1 MRKTCQANSLT
12 LPKAHKVLGQ
22 GNFVLMM
29 SEGLFDGKPTAFY
42 DLHCLEEDKKVEH
55 WDVLETM
62 PPPAASGGGE
72 EFQWQ
77 VLGRTCR
84 NRVFLNEPVWG
95 NLNPLSHARRLHGLH
110 LPQAGPSGD
119 CCWQRHRAN
128 AWLRSRTPA
137 HSSSTERDTPPRR
150 TRLSHESRWPP
161 HPESSCSAPRFGP
174 RAGPKFSHSRKGR
187 SDGLDAVAQ
196 GIHRCFLVERRP

>member
-1 MRKTCQANSLT
+1 MSSEFVDVTKG
-12 LPKAHKVLGQ
+12 AHKVLGQ

-77 VLGRTCR
+77 VLG
-84 NRVFLNEPVWG
+84 G
-95 NLNPLSHARRLHGLH
+95 H
-110 LPQAGPSGD
+110 
-119 CCWQRHRAN
+119 
-128 AWLRSRTPA
+128 
-137 HSSSTERDTPPRR
+137 
-150 TRLSHESRWPP
+150 
-161 HPESSCSAPRFGP
+161 
-174 RAGPKFSHSRKGR
+174 
-187 SDGLDAVAQ
+187 VA
-196 GIHRCFLVERRP
+196 IVYF